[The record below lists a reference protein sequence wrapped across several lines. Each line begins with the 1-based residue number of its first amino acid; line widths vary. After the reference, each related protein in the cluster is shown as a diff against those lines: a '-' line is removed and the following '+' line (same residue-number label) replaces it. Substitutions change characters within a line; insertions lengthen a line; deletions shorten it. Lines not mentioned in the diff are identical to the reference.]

1 MEKKLITKVINYQ
14 NNFKSDIQNIV
25 NNSIDKSEIISY
37 IQNYKC
43 IDITPE
49 DFKRR
54 KRIKNTIP
62 DYCRCIAKKGNG
74 NRCTRK
80 KKDNLDFCGTH
91 EKATPYG
98 FIDNNEETKQ
108 TVNKVDIWYQEI
120 KGIYYYID
128 KVNNVYL
135 PEDILSNKI
144 NPRIIAKW
152 EKTDTSYLIK
162 DI

>member
-25 NNSIDKSEIISY
+25 NNSIDKTEIISY